1 MRMTREA
8 SPSLYIVSGVDVR
21 GYPEILSIPAF
32 DPRYVSLMVRDYDHY
47 LNMPLI
53 FRLGDL

>member
-21 GYPEILSIPAF
+21 RHPEIQSIFVF
-32 DPRYVSLMVRDYDHY
+32 DPRYVSLMVCGYDHY